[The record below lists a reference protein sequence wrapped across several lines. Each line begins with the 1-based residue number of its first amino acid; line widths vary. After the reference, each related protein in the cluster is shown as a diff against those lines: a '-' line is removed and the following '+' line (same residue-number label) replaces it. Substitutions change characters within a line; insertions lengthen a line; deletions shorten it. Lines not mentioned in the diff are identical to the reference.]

1 MEPAPAQPA
10 EPQVLTQSD
19 VEGLLSQVN
28 ADTPASPAPGTPEA
42 PALERTVQPYDFRQP
57 AFLSAKEL
65 RKLRLWH
72 ESFIRALSSRLTMY
86 LRQEVA
92 VTMSKLQTLSYQKFT
107 ENLPNPTYLTL
118 FRAEPMRG
126 ICIMEVPVRLGLTI
140 VDRMLGGAAQ
150 PPAAHRDLSDLEAGL
165 LDQAL
170 MLLLGEWCNHW
181 AHLQEVRP
189 VMLGHETNSR
199 FLQTS
204 AHDTIML
211 LLAMEMRL
219 GDCTEEIQLG
229 FPYYT
234 LEPLVTRLNQNID
247 QAASDSTPARVAPL
261 TWKKRLDEA
270 IIPITAEWT
279 GLEMTVEQ
287 VARLKVGDV
296 LPLAPAAASHV
307 QLRLA
312 NLPKFL
318 GRLGTRDKAWAVEAT
333 QIIPS

>member
-1 MEPAPAQPA
+1 MEPAPAPDK
-10 EPQVLTQSD
+10 QVLTQSD

-28 ADTPASPAPGTPEA
+28 ADSPAG
-42 PALERTVQPYDFRQP
+42 PALVPSEAGPVERTVQPYDFRQP

-72 ESFIRALSSRLTMY
+72 ESFIRALSSRLTMF
-86 LRQEVA
+86 LRMEVV

-118 FRAEPMRG
+118 FKAEPMRG
-126 ICIMEVPVRLGLTI
+126 ICIMETPMRLGLTM
-140 VDRMLGGAAQ
+140 VDRMLGGTAQ
-150 PPAAHRDLSDLEAGL
+150 PPGAHRDLSDIEAGL

-170 MLLLGEWCNHW
+170 MLLLSEWCNHW

-189 VMLGHETNSR
+189 VLLGHETNSR
-199 FLQTS
+199 FLQTA

-234 LEPLVTRLNQNID
+234 LEPLVTRLSQNID
-247 QAASDSTPARVAPL
+247 QAASDSTPVRVAPL
-261 TWKKRLDEA
+261 TWKKHLDDA
-270 IIPITAEWT
+270 VIPITAEWT

-296 LPLAPAAASHV
+296 LPLAPDAANHV
-307 QLRLA
+307 RLRLA
-312 NLPKFL
+312 NLPKFF

-333 QIIPS
+333 QIISS